1 MDHNGGQPLDVNTLM
16 KCSLSSLVAS
26 QTGEDIDTASYSTQR
41 EKSSEN
47 IFFFFIKK
55 SQTTTFKI
63 LV

>member
-47 IFFFFIKK
+47 IFFFYQKVTDNAI
-55 SQTTTFKI
+55 
-63 LV
+63 

>member
-47 IFFFFIKK
+47 IFFFYQKVTDNDI
-55 SQTTTFKI
+55 
-63 LV
+63 

>member
-47 IFFFFIKK
+47 IFFFIKK
-55 SQTTTFKI
+55 SQTMTFKI

>member
-47 IFFFFIKK
+47 IFFLIKK

>member
-1 MDHNGGQPLDVNTLM
+1 MDHSGGQPLDVNTLM

-47 IFFFFIKK
+47 IFFFYQKVTDNDI
-55 SQTTTFKI
+55 
-63 LV
+63 